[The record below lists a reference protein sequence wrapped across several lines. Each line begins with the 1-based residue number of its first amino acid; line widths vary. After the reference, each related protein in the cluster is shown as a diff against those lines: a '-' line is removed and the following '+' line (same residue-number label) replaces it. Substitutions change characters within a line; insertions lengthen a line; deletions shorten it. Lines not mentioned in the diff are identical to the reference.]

1 MELFAKVGV
10 VPHIGSV
17 CGLSDKDLGSQG
29 RIVVPSIV
37 RPAFRAV

>member
-10 VPHIGSV
+10 VPHIGS
-17 CGLSDKDLGSQG
+17 LSDKDLGSQG